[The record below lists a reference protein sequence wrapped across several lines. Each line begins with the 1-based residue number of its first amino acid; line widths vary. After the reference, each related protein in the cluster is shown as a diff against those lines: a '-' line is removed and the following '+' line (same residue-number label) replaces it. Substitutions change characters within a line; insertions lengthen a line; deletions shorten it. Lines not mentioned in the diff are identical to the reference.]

1 MAQAFKYLKWKH
13 SVLLLQYF
21 YFHSVI
27 NFNFFLR
34 LLAWHSLIVWE
45 GRGWNC
51 DNSCRS
57 WGDEGIEWRENGQLT
72 FKFGLHQPT
81 MMKQNSVDIED
92 EDESQISTP
101 STSYNEIFDIC
112 GYIGPTLVCGNQV
125 DSNQSYLEVL
135 LYYYWWSIFFLN
147 MNCVYSQR

>member
-1 MAQAFKYLKWKH
+1 
-13 SVLLLQYF
+13 
-21 YFHSVI
+21 
-27 NFNFFLR
+27 
-34 LLAWHSLIVWE
+34 
-45 GRGWNC
+45 
-51 DNSCRS
+51 
-57 WGDEGIEWRENGQLT
+57 
-72 FKFGLHQPT
+72 

-135 LYYYWWSIFFLN
+135 SYYYCWSTIIVFILRDRTTKWLF
-147 MNCVYSQR
+147 